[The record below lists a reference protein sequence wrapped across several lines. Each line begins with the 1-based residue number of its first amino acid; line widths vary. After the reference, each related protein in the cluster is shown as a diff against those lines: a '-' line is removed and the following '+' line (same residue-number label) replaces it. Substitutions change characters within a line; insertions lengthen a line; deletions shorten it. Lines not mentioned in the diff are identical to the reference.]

1 MKSDSNSTLPPLL
14 RACWIKL
21 NSTFQKRLS
30 ELKITPDQ
38 YTVLRWLSERTK
50 EQTTQLTL
58 ANLMFTDANNIS
70 ALLKRMENLGL
81 LSRFSNPNDKR
92 MKIIQIS
99 TKGVEKFN
107 QAKRVASLLEKQA
120 LSGFCEKEKLEFN
133 MLLGRL
139 NEFLNKS

>member
-1 MKSDSNSTLPPLL
+1 MSDSNSTLPPLL

-21 NSTFQKRLS
+21 NSTFQKRLY

-38 YTVLRWLSERTK
+38 YIVLRWLNERTN
-50 EQTTQLTL
+50 EQTTQSTL
-58 ANLMFTDANNIS
+58 ANLMYTDANNIS
-70 ALLKRMENLGL
+70 ALIIRMENLGF
-81 LSRFSNPNDKR
+81 LSRLTNPNDRRK
-92 MKIIQIS
+92 KIIQIS
-99 TKGVEKFN
+99 PKGIEKFN
-107 QAKRVASLLEKQA
+107 RARKVARLLEKQA